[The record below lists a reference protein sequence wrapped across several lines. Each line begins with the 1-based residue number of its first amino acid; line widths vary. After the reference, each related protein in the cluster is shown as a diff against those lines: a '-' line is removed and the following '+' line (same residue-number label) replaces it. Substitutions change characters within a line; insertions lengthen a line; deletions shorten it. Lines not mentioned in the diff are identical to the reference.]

1 MSATAAAEVVL
12 HLEGLSKVFPSPEGE
27 YEVFRDLVLESRRGE
42 VSVINGPSGSG
53 KTTLLQI
60 AGLLMRATRGEVRL
74 LGRPLNTVEE
84 SRRVVARRESI
95 GFVFQQF
102 HLLGSL
108 TVYENIA
115 FGLRLKRQAEDRKR
129 IFEFLELLGIESQ
142 AGKLPRLLSGGQK
155 QRVAIARALV
165 GRPGLLLADEPTSQL
180 DSNSAEATCQL
191 IRKAADQTGVA
202 AIVATHDPRVDLI
215 GDRKLHLK
223 NGRLE

>member
-1 MSATAAAEVVL
+1 MNVAA
-12 HLEGLSKVFPSPEGE
+12 SPEIVLKLDSLAKTFPAPEGDF
-27 YEVFRDLVLESRRGE
+27 EVFRELSLEARRGE

-60 AGLLMRATRGEVRL
+60 AGLLLRANRGEVGLCGVL
-74 LGRPLNTVEE
+74 LNGVPE
-84 SRRVVARRESI
+84 SKRVIARRNHI

-102 HLLGSL
+102 HLLASL

-115 FGLRLKRQAEDRKR
+115 FGLRLKRQPEDRGR
-129 IFEFLELLGIESQ
+129 IFGIMELLGIESQ
-142 AGKLPRLLSGGQK
+142 ADKRPRLLSGGQK
-155 QRVAIARALV
+155 QRVAIARALI
-165 GRPGLLLADEPTSQL
+165 GRPELLLADEPTSQL